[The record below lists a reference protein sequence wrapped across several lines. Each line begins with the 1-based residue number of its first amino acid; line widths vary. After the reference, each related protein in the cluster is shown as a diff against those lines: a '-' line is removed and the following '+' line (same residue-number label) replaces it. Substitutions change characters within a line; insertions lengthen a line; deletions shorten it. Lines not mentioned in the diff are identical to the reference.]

1 MLLLRWWNWH
11 FCDFEEISLR
21 CKSDLSNN
29 QTRAWAPASV
39 LFLKKQELV
48 TLRMTDWCLE
58 GFGQNAAV
66 RRGWDN
72 MISRCV
78 VHVKSLYSL
87 PSLSKVTY
95 RGRRVTYSNLK
106 MISVYIGVSFLWLYF
121 ILVLHLSFVFFS
133 FIKRSDI
140 AKEQNTRRGQVIS

>member
-1 MLLLRWWNWH
+1 
-11 FCDFEEISLR
+11 
-21 CKSDLSNN
+21 
-29 QTRAWAPASV
+29 
-39 LFLKKQELV
+39 
-48 TLRMTDWCLE
+48 MT
-58 GFGQNAAV
+58 
-66 RRGWDN
+66 
-72 MISRCV
+72 SRCV
-78 VHVKSLYSL
+78 VRVKSLYSV
-87 PSLSKVTY
+87 PSLPKVTY